1 MMQARIGQVAQ
12 SSPVTVTVGQPVV
25 GIGVTGSGGTEY
37 TVVTP
42 VPALLVVV
50 ASSWAD
56 ALLGMCKRPMASSG
70 I

>member
-12 SSPVTVTVGQPVV
+12 RSPVTVTVRQPVV
-25 GIGVTGSGGTEY
+25 GIGMTGSGGAEY

-56 ALLGMCKRPMASSG
+56 ALL
-70 I
+70 